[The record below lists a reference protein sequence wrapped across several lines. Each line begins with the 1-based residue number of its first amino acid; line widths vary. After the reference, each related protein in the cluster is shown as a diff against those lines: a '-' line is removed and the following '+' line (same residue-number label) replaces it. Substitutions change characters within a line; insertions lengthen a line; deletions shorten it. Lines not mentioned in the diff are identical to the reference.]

1 MRRRNVL
8 TFGMYVDLLTLYLLA
23 IGTLLASAG
32 MTFWE
37 HRTNPRRSRT
47 LRILAAGFTTLAIG
61 CALVLVR
68 RSVPGAMG
76 SAVSNLVILT
86 GYLLVLGGIA
96 SLSGRQYRAASVGIL
111 IVDALVWAGWGAQ
124 RLDLMWNYVSA
135 LPIALISAMTA
146 REMLRCEATKALR
159 SRHIIVVVAGIH
171 AVVYVARAL
180 ILPWLVSAYGPA
192 MQAAASKL
200 TVYEGVLYSV
210 LLPMA
215 LLKLIRDEA
224 HGQLLQEAQTDYLT
238 RLGNRRWFF
247 EQGARLLG
255 GEGSRP
261 VAVLAFDLDRFK
273 AVNDVYGHQ
282 TGDQVLK
289 SFAEIAR
296 RVLGPHALLGR
307 IGGEEFAALL
317 TGDDARRAR
326 ALGEAVATRF
336 ADTIP
341 HQIHGLGLGIPATVS
356 IGLAHF
362 ETEVPPLAD
371 ALAAADQALYRAKS
385 LGGNRLEVARTAEG
399 SAVR

>member
-1 MRRRNVL
+1 
-8 TFGMYVDLLTLYLLA
+8 
-23 IGTLLASAG
+23 
-32 MTFWE
+32 
-37 HRTNPRRSRT
+37 
-47 LRILAAGFTTLAIG
+47 
-61 CALVLVR
+61 
-68 RSVPGAMG
+68 
-76 SAVSNLVILT
+76 
-86 GYLLVLGGIA
+86 
-96 SLSGRQYRAASVGIL
+96 
-111 IVDALVWAGWGAQ
+111 
-124 RLDLMWNYVSA
+124 
-135 LPIALISAMTA
+135 
-146 REMLRCEATKALR
+146 
-159 SRHIIVVVAGIH
+159 
-171 AVVYVARAL
+171 
-180 ILPWLVSAYGPA
+180 

-247 EQGARLLG
+247 EQGARLFG